1 MSENLRPFHDRMEE
15 CFKSLKVK
23 VEKEYGVREMVR
35 QSPWVAG
42 PRRVGRAAG
51 LHGDQGHGTCPRG
64 EGPRASVAGADD
76 PGDPLETWFLKSHPQ
91 TNTTYEF
98 GPEPSV
104 GQRC

>member
-1 MSENLRPFHDRMEE
+1 MASLWLTVHRLSLQIPFLGAGIKIHEKRVSENLRPFHDRMEE

-51 LHGDQGHGTCPRG
+51 LHGDQGHGTCP
-64 EGPRASVAGADD
+64 
-76 PGDPLETWFLKSHPQ
+76 
-91 TNTTYEF
+91 
-98 GPEPSV
+98 
-104 GQRC
+104 